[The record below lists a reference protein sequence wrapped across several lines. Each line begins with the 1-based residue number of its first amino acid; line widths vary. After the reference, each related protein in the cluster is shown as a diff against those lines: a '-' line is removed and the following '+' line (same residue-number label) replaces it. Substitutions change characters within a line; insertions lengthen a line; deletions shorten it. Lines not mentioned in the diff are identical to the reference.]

1 MEKNYVVMTDSSA
14 DLNPALEQELGVD
27 IIPLSVTCGD
37 RTCLDYPD
45 EREIKTSEF
54 YGMLRSGANAKTAAA
69 NVETFLTA
77 MSRHLEHGKDVLYL
91 GFSSGLSSTYSAS
104 EIAAQELRERYPER
118 KVLTVDTLCASMGQG
133 LLVWL
138 TVQEL
143 KHGATLEEA
152 AKYAEDNRLHLCHW
166 FTVDD
171 LFFLKRGGRVS
182 AATALVGTVLQI
194 KPVMHMDNDGHLA
207 NVTKARGRKGSLIA
221 LAEKALTTSTDLPS
235 QTMFICHGDCY
246 DDAKFVAD
254 YIRERS
260 KVQDV
265 IINYVGPVIG
275 SHTGPGV
282 ESVFF
287 LGTER

>member
-1 MEKNYVVMTDSSA
+1 MTFKIVTDSCCNLPEDIIDDLDLTIFPLVFMIGEEQHQSYLKGEVTDLQQFYTHMREGKVFTTSLPNLKDAEA
-14 DLNPALEQELGVD
+14 DLKAIFE
-27 IIPLSVTCGD
+27 
-37 RTCLDYPD
+37 
-45 EREIKTSEF
+45 
-54 YGMLRSGANAKTAAA
+54 SGN
-69 NVETFLTA
+69 
-77 MSRHLEHGKDVLYL
+77 DVLYL
-91 GFSSGLSSTYSAS
+91 GFSSALSGTYEAINLLGNDLVKNYPDRTF
-104 EIAAQELRERYPER
+104 IAI
-118 KVLTVDTLCASMGQG
+118 DTLAASLGQG
-133 LLVWL
+133 LLVYY
-138 TVQEL
+138 
-143 KHGATLEEA
+143 A
-152 AKYAEDNRLHLCHW
+152 AKMRAEGKTIDEVASWVRENLLHMCHW

-171 LFFLKRGGRVS
+171 LMYLKRGGRIS
-182 AATALVGTVLQI
+182 ATTAVLGTVMQI

-282 ESVFF
+282 VSVFF